1 GGRPSRPA
9 TPRPPGLLRGLR
21 RVNKDGGG
29 TLMAGWLV
37 DWVLIGLALV
47 APPAYAAPGD
57 ADNDGVPDAS
67 DCDPFDPSIHPGA
80 VEGVA
85 DGVDS
90 DCDGQELCFAD
101 LDRDTWGGSGTV
113 PSADLGCFDVGESNN
128 ALDCDDANPAR
139 QPFGREITADGVD
152 GDCDGRERCY
162 ADADADG
169 FRDGSTV
176 RLSNDADC
184 DDAGEALE
192 DVPDG
197 DCDDGD
203 PSTYPGAA
211 EVIGDGED
219 GDCDGHESC
228 YVDDDGDGY
237 RSAEGA
243 TRPSPDLRC
252 VGGGLA
258 LVTLPAGDCDDA
270 DPAVHPGA
278 ADPPN
283 DGIAQDCDP
292 SVVCGVDRDG
302 DGQRPAGAGTV
313 VSVDGDCDDP
323 GEVLP
328 DAPGGDCDD
337 DDPAVNAAATELPGD
352 LFDQNCDGIE
362 ACFVDDD
369 DDGYRS
375 EGIISNGSFFCNG
388 PGEALATEPGGD
400 CEDHDATWW
409 PGAPEVVGD
418 GLDQSCDGTELCYAD
433 ADGDGFRAAGYV
445 TVVSV
450 DDSCF
455 DVGELPD
462 QSLGG
467 DCDDSNPDVYPG
479 APELADG
486 VDNDCDGADEAGDY
500 DGDGLTAP
508 EERDL
513 GTDPRVADTDLDGLD
528 DGAEAR
534 DLHTDPTDADTD
546 GDGVDD
552 GDEVDLGIDPT
563 DPDTDD
569 DGLDDGAEVID
580 WATDPLDPDTDGD
593 GALDGEEVEA
603 GTSPLDPEDG
613 GKGCACDA
621 SGRPGEIAL
630 LVALALVRRRRAAGQ
645 P

>member
-1 GGRPSRPA
+1 
-9 TPRPPGLLRGLR
+9 
-21 RVNKDGGG
+21 
-29 TLMAGWLV
+29 M
-37 DWVLIGLALV
+37 
-47 APPAYAAPGD
+47 
-57 ADNDGVPDAS
+57 
-67 DCDPFDPSIHPGA
+67 
-80 VEGVA
+80 
-85 DGVDS
+85 
-90 DCDGQELCFAD
+90 
-101 LDRDTWGGSGTV
+101 
-113 PSADLGCFDVGESNN
+113 
-128 ALDCDDANPAR
+128 
-139 QPFGREITADGVD
+139 
-152 GDCDGRERCY
+152 
-162 ADADADG
+162 
-169 FRDGSTV
+169 
-176 RLSNDADC
+176 
-184 DDAGEALE
+184 
-192 DVPDG
+192 
-197 DCDDGD
+197 
-203 PSTYPGAA
+203 
-211 EVIGDGED
+211 
-219 GDCDGHESC
+219 
-228 YVDDDGDGY
+228 
-237 RSAEGA
+237 
-243 TRPSPDLRC
+243 
-252 VGGGLA
+252 
-258 LVTLPAGDCDDA
+258 
-270 DPAVHPGA
+270 
-278 ADPPN
+278 
-283 DGIAQDCDP
+283 
-292 SVVCGVDRDG
+292 
-302 DGQRPAGAGTV
+302 
-313 VSVDGDCDDP
+313 
-323 GEVLP
+323 
-328 DAPGGDCDD
+328 
-337 DDPAVNAAATELPGD
+337 
-352 LFDQNCDGIE
+352 
-362 ACFVDDD
+362 
-369 DDGYRS
+369 
-375 EGIISNGSFFCNG
+375 
-388 PGEALATEPGGD
+388 
-400 CEDHDATWW
+400 
-409 PGAPEVVGD
+409 GD